1 MAEDAL
7 NDLRNQVLS
16 CRRCEDLVCNRKN
29 IVFGEGDPRARI
41 MFVGEAPGRDED
53 IAGRPFV
60 GAAGKLLTQLLKEI
74 VGLEREQVFIANIL
88 KCRPKDN
95 RDPRPDEIENCK
107 EYVAAQIAII
117 HPRVICLLG
126 RHSLETL
133 ISPTMKISKVHG
145 TPVRW
150 KGMLYMPVYH
160 PAAAL
165 YKGALLEELKSDF
178 RNLKK
183 LVEEDL

>member
-1 MAEDAL
+1 MVEDAL
-7 NDLRNQVLS
+7 SEVREQALKCV
-16 CRRCEDLVCNRKN
+16 RCEELARTRKSV
-29 IVFGEGDPRARI
+29 VFGEGDPQAKI

-60 GAAGKLLTQLLKEI
+60 GAAGKLLTQLLQEI
-74 VGLEREQVFIANIL
+74 VGVPREAVYIGNIL
-88 KCRPKDN
+88 KCRPPNN
-95 RDPRPDEIENCK
+95 RDPKPEEIENCH
-107 EYVAAQIAII
+107 EYIGAQIALIR
-117 HPRVICLLG
+117 PKVICLLG

-133 ISPTMKISKVHG
+133 VSPTMRISKVHG
-145 TPVRW
+145 TPLRW
-150 KGMLYMPVYH
+150 KGMLYMPIYH

-183 LVEEDL
+183 LVEEGV